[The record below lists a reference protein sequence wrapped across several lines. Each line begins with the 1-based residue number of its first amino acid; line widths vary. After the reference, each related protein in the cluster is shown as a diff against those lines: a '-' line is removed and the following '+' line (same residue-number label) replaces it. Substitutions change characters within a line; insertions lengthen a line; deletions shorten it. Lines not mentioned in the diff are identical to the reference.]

1 MRFAKTKKRGRHKTC
16 PVPLS
21 VLTSI
26 PIARGARLFVAPHE
40 PEGTAIAD
48 HPDLLPVIPLGVT
61 VSKRQ
66 QRALEVSPSVG
77 IGVGGE
83 IGTPVFRPSEPN
95 DMTLWR
101 HTPVLVHAPRGEE
114 GTF

>member
-1 MRFAKTKKRGRHKTC
+1 VKELRFAKTKKRGRHKTC
-16 PVPLS
+16 PVPLSVLTSIPIS

-61 VSKRQ
+61 VSKR
-66 QRALEVSPSVG
+66 
-77 IGVGGE
+77 
-83 IGTPVFRPSEPN
+83 
-95 DMTLWR
+95 
-101 HTPVLVHAPRGEE
+101 
-114 GTF
+114 